1 MLIIVTSCVLSPVF
15 VDLTT
20 WPTIVSCPPFEDDSW
35 LSDEESFGFDTDG
48 TSGLDG
54 STSVFTF
61 FTITSL
67 VNSTSL
73 PRASTTL

>member
-1 MLIIVTSCVLSPVF
+1 MLSPVF

-20 WPTIVSCPPFEDDSW
+20 WPVIVCFPLFEEDGW
-35 LSDEESFGFDTDG
+35 LLDEESFGFDG
-48 TSGLDG
+48 VVSPGLDG
-54 STSVFTF
+54 SISIFTF

-73 PRASTTL
+73 PRASITL